1 MKFSTA
7 IPPIRRNLNVKV
19 TQAEYERLTLFCL
32 QNGRTKTDL
41 IREFIRNLQI
51 QDVEGNLT
59 EILAEYE
66 KQHGKD
72 D

>member
-66 KQHGKD
+66 KQHGKED
-72 D
+72 